1 VETNMSKYTIIKS
14 KYLADGLAFCGF
26 HYQKYQDD
34 GVTVYSFEETDKL
47 KEVIYY
53 MTKVRKE
60 NQDNNK

>member
-1 VETNMSKYTIIKS
+1 MKEYTIIKN
-14 KYLADGLAFCGF
+14 KYLANGLSFCGF

-53 MTKVRKE
+53 MTKVRKD
-60 NQDNNK
+60 NQDINK

>member
-1 VETNMSKYTIIKS
+1 MKEYTIIKN
-14 KYLADGLAFCGF
+14 KYLANGLSFCGF

-53 MTKVRKE
+53 MTKVRK
-60 NQDNNK
+60 DN